1 MTRFRWKR
9 LLITVGAL
17 LLSLT
22 LLTGIALAA
31 ALFTVDTSARKTV
44 YAPGETVNVDVVL
57 NLADGQSS
65 AALGGIQIDLAYDSD
80 LFTYESVSAEDISF
94 VADAADDVPAADATV
109 DSFLVV
115 NNDSANSVVH
125 LVYVNA
131 ALEALGG
138 DTLFTVNFKLSE
150 TAADGA
156 TGTFTVNTDGAY
168 DTAAALVSGTEQTDK
183 TFTITVE
190 EPKGLLGDVSGDD
203 VIDITDAAMV
213 LQHIVKRITLSEEQL
228 KRANV
233 DGSSDIDITDAAL
246 ILQKIVGR
254 ITKFPAE

>member
-150 TAADGA
+150 TAEDGA
-156 TGTFTVNTDGAY
+156 TGTFTVNTEGAY
-168 DTAAALVSGTEQTDK
+168 DTAAALVSGTDQTDK

-190 EPKGLLGDVSGDD
+190 KPKGLLGDVNGDGK
-203 VIDITDAAMV
+203 VNSRDAMLV
-213 LQHIVKRITLSEEQL
+213 LQYSAKITTLAEDQL
-228 KRANV
+228 VRGDVNKDNKVNSR
-233 DGSSDIDITDAAL
+233 DAMR
-246 ILQKIVGR
+246 ILQYSAKI
-254 ITKFPAE
+254 ITEF

>member
-115 NNDSANSVVH
+115 NHDSANSVVH

-150 TAADGA
+150 TAEDGA
-156 TGTFTVNTDGAY
+156 TGTFTVNTEGAY

-190 EPKGLLGDVSGDD
+190 KPKGLLGDVNGDGK
-203 VIDITDAAMV
+203 VNSRDAMLV
-213 LQHIVKRITLSEEQL
+213 LQYSAKITTLAEDQL
-228 KRANV
+228 VRGDVNKDNKVNSR
-233 DGSSDIDITDAAL
+233 DAMR
-246 ILQKIVGR
+246 ILQYSAKI
-254 ITKFPAE
+254 ITEF

>member
-57 NLADGQSS
+57 NLADGQAS

-80 LFTYESVSAEDISF
+80 LFTYESVGAEDISF

-150 TAADGA
+150 TAEDGA

-168 DTAAALVSGTEQTDK
+168 DTAAALVSGTDQTDK

-190 EPKGLLGDVSGDD
+190 KPKGLLGDVNGDGK
-203 VIDITDAAMV
+203 VNSRDAMLV
-213 LQHIVKRITLSEEQL
+213 LQYSAKITTLAEDQL
-228 KRANV
+228 VRGDVNKDNKVNSR
-233 DGSSDIDITDAAL
+233 DAMR
-246 ILQKIVGR
+246 ILQYSAKI
-254 ITKFPAE
+254 ITEF

>member
-31 ALFTVDTSARKTV
+31 VLFTVDTSARKTV

-57 NLADGQSS
+57 NLADGQAS

-138 DTLFTVNFKLSE
+138 DALFTVNFKLSE

-168 DTAAALVSGTEQTDK
+168 DTAAALVSGTDQTDK

-190 EPKGLLGDVSGDD
+190 KPKGLLGDVNLDKKVNS
-203 VIDITDAAMV
+203 TDAVMV
-213 LQHIVKRITLSEEQL
+213 LQASVKLITLSELQTTL
-228 KRANV
+228 ADVNF
-233 DGSSDIDITDAAL
+233 DGKLNSTDAVR
-246 ILQKIVGR
+246 ILQYAVKL
-254 ITKFPAE
+254 ITEFK

>member
-57 NLADGQSS
+57 NLADGQAS

-80 LFTYESVSAEDISF
+80 LFTYESVGAEDISF
-94 VADAADDVPAADATV
+94 VADAADDVPTADATV

-150 TAADGA
+150 TAEDGA

-168 DTAAALVSGTEQTDK
+168 DTAAALVSGTDQTDK

-190 EPKGLLGDVSGDD
+190 KPKGLLGDVNGDGK
-203 VIDITDAAMV
+203 VNSRDAMLV
-213 LQHIVKRITLSEEQL
+213 LQYSAKITTLAEDQL
-228 KRANV
+228 VRGDVNKDNKVNSR
-233 DGSSDIDITDAAL
+233 DAMR
-246 ILQKIVGR
+246 ILQYSAKI
-254 ITKFPAE
+254 ITEF

>member
-150 TAADGA
+150 TAADGT
-156 TGTFTVNTDGAY
+156 TGTFTVNTEGAY

-190 EPKGLLGDVSGDD
+190 EPKGLLGDVNGDGK
-203 VIDITDAAMV
+203 VNSRDAMLV
-213 LQHIVKRITLSEEQL
+213 LQYSAKITTLAEDQL
-228 KRANV
+228 VRGDVNKDNKVNSR
-233 DGSSDIDITDAAL
+233 DAMR
-246 ILQKIVGR
+246 ILQYSAKI
-254 ITKFPAE
+254 ITEF

>member
-57 NLADGQSS
+57 NLADGQAS

-150 TAADGA
+150 TAADGT
-156 TGTFTVNTDGAY
+156 TGTFTVNTEGAY
-168 DTAAALVSGTEQTDK
+168 DTAAALVSGTDQTDK
-183 TFTITVE
+183 AFTITVE
-190 EPKGLLGDVSGDD
+190 KPKGLLGDVNLDGS
-203 VIDITDAAMV
+203 VNATDAMLTLQYSVSMV
-213 LQHIVKRITLSEEQL
+213 TLTEQQL
-228 KRANV
+228 ALADVTK
-233 DGSSDIDITDAAL
+233 DGLINATDAMR
-246 ILQKIVGR
+246 ILQYSVGL
-254 ITKFPAE
+254 ITGF

>member
-57 NLADGQSS
+57 NLADGQAS

-80 LFTYESVSAEDISF
+80 LFTYDSVSAEDISF

-115 NNDSANSVVH
+115 NHDSANSVVH

-150 TAADGA
+150 TAEDGA
-156 TGTFTVNTDGAY
+156 TGTFTVNTEGAY
-168 DTAAALVSGTEQTDK
+168 DTAAALVSGTDQTDK

-190 EPKGLLGDVSGDD
+190 KPKGLLGDVNGDGR
-203 VIDITDAAMV
+203 VDALDATFILRYV
-213 LQHIVKRITLSEEQL
+213 VKLDEFSEEQIAL
-228 KRANV
+228 ADVNKNGNV
-233 DGSSDIDITDAAL
+233 DAIDATL
-246 ILQKIVGR
+246 ILQYTVGL
-254 ITKFPAE
+254 IEGFDK

>member
-57 NLADGQSS
+57 NLADGQAS

-80 LFTYESVSAEDISF
+80 LFTYESVGAEDISF
-94 VADAADDVPAADATV
+94 VADAADDVPTADATV

-150 TAADGA
+150 TAEDGA

-168 DTAAALVSGTEQTDK
+168 DTAAALVSGTDQTDK

-190 EPKGLLGDVSGDD
+190 KPKGLLGDVNLDKKVNS
-203 VIDITDAAMV
+203 TDAVMV
-213 LQHIVKRITLSEEQL
+213 LQASVKLITLSELQTTL
-228 KRANV
+228 ADVNF
-233 DGSSDIDITDAAL
+233 DGKLNSTDAVR
-246 ILQKIVGR
+246 ILQYAVKL
-254 ITKFPAE
+254 ITEFK

>member
-44 YAPGETVNVDVVL
+44 YAPGEMVNVDVVL
-57 NLADGQSS
+57 NLADGQAS

-150 TAADGA
+150 TAEDGT
-156 TGTFTVNTDGAY
+156 TGTFTVNTEGAY
-168 DTAAALVSGTEQTDK
+168 DTAAALVSGTDQTDK

-190 EPKGLLGDVSGDD
+190 KPKGLLGDVNGDGK
-203 VIDITDAAMV
+203 VNSRDAMLV
-213 LQHIVKRITLSEEQL
+213 LQYSAKITTLAEDQL
-228 KRANV
+228 VRGDVNKDNKVNSR
-233 DGSSDIDITDAAL
+233 DAMR
-246 ILQKIVGR
+246 ILQYSAKI
-254 ITKFPAE
+254 ITEF

>member
-57 NLADGQSS
+57 NLADGQAS

-150 TAADGA
+150 TAEDGA

-168 DTAAALVSGTEQTDK
+168 DTAAALVSGTDQTDK

-190 EPKGLLGDVSGDD
+190 KPKGLLGDVNGDGK
-203 VIDITDAAMV
+203 VNSRDAMLV
-213 LQHIVKRITLSEEQL
+213 LQYSAKITTLAEDQL
-228 KRANV
+228 VRGDVNKDNKVNSR
-233 DGSSDIDITDAAL
+233 DAMR
-246 ILQKIVGR
+246 ILQYSAKI
-254 ITKFPAE
+254 ITEF